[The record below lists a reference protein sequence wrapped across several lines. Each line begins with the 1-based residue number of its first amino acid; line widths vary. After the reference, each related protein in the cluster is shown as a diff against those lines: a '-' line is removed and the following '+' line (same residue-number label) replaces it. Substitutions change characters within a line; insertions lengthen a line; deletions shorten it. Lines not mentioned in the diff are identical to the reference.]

1 VVDIPLHVPVS
12 PVVLHPAQQ
21 PGHCDQQ
28 VKADLHLSQFQ
39 VFVMLTSF
47 QIMYTVLQ
55 IPLPLLG
62 YLSGRGE
69 WNFIFAIAASCSLVA
84 AALWMLVNVDQRFV
98 PPAAA
103 AAATA

>member
-1 VVDIPLHVPVS
+1 
-12 PVVLHPAQQ
+12 VL
-21 PGHCDQQ
+21 
-28 VKADLHLSQFQ
+28 
-39 VFVMLTSF
+39 
-47 QIMYTVLQ
+47 
-55 IPLPLLG
+55 LPLLG

-69 WNFIFAIAASCSLVA
+69 WNFLFAIAAGCSLVA